1 MAPFQLHEVVAVP
14 SPVLYAHV
22 PTRLGAIVAVVI
34 NVVPAVGA
42 VVELGAVATGA
53 VVEATQISDAP
64 PEY

>member
-42 VVELGAVATGA
+42 A
-53 VVEATQISDAP
+53 VVAVTYGIQAMFAEP
-64 PEY
+64 PA